1 MTCLMSD
8 APYAA
13 WLMDAL
19 KLLEEEHVGKITV
32 AGISPK
38 GEVVTGYF
46 GMEMS
51 DKATLSAH
59 IQADAVMDM
68 VCANGSLIRD
78 RWDEDTEADNFTE

>member
-19 KLLEEEHVGKITV
+19 KLLEEEKVSKIAVT
-32 AGISPK
+32 GISPK
-38 GEVVTGYF
+38 GEVMTGYF

-51 DKATLSAH
+51 DKATISAH

-68 VCANGSLIRD
+68 VCTNGSLIREH
-78 RWDEDTEADNFTE
+78 WDENADELDE